1 MSFQD
6 PWSLPHFYSKKVT
19 VFKKFSLHNHDE
31 IIDPYDFDEDSEDF
45 D

>member
-6 PWSLPHFYSKKVT
+6 PWPLPHFYSSKIT
-19 VFKKFSLHNHDE
+19 LFKKFSFSHDE
-31 IIDPYDFDEDSEDF
+31 IKDPHDFDEDSEDF